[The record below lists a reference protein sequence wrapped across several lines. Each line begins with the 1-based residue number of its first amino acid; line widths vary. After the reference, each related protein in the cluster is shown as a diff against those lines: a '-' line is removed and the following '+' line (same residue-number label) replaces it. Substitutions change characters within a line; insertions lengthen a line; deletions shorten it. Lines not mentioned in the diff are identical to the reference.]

1 MAGKW
6 YRLEDRRGAADAV
19 RRMGEE
25 DLHYLNGLIVERLKL
40 LSQARSTA
48 LLAHFNLGDR
58 VGFPAPTGGKKTGVI
73 LKLNKKTA
81 TIRTDD
87 GQQWNVHPGFL
98 TSADRDGEIER
109 GGGRES

>member
-81 TIRTDD
+81 SIQTDD
-87 GQQWNVHPGFL
+87 GQRWNVHPSFL
-98 TSADRDGEIER
+98 FPAPKGGDMER
-109 GGGRES
+109 GKGG